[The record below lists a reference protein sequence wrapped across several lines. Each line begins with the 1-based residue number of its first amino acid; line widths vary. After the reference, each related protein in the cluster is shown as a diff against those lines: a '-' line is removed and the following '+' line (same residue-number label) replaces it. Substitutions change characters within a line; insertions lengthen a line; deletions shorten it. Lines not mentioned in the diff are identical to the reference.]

1 MAKRAILLAERIEEG
16 SRTLATFAESL
27 TADEWQT
34 FVPGEAR
41 TVGVLVHHVASVYPL
56 ELDLA
61 LRIAEGQPIAGVS
74 WADVDHMNA
83 QHAHDHA
90 GAGKPETLA
99 LLRQNS
105 KMAADRV
112 REFTDAELDTAAKV
126 SLDADAPLT
135 AQFIIED
142 HALRHS
148 FHHLASIRAA
158 LQR

>member
-1 MAKRAILLAERIEEG
+1 MSKRADLLAARIEEG
-16 SRTLATFAESL
+16 SRALATLAESL
-27 TADEWQT
+27 TNEEWQT
-34 FVPGEAR
+34 LVPGEER

-61 LRIAEGQPIAGVS
+61 RMIAEGQPIAGVN
-74 WADVDHMNA
+74 WDNVAHMNA

-90 GAGKPETLA
+90 DAGKQETLA
-99 LLRQNS
+99 LLRHNS
-105 KMAADRV
+105 KLAANRV
-112 REFTDAELDTAAKV
+112 REFTDAQLDTAATV

-148 FHHLASIRAA
+148 FHHMAAIRAV
-158 LQR
+158 LK